1 MAFKLSVY
9 RARYNRRL
17 MGRIAL
23 RVQPGAKRNRV
34 VGKVGEDWKIAVTA
48 PPVDGKANQAC
59 VVLLAKICGV
69 AKSAVTLTAGASSRR
84 KTFEVAGLDESEIG
98 QRLESHT

>member
-1 MAFKLSVY
+1 
-9 RARYNRRL
+9 

-23 RVQPGAKRNRV
+23 RVQPGAARRRV

-59 VVLLAKICGV
+59 VDLLAEICG
-69 AKSAVTLTAGASSRR
+69 APKSAVTLVAGASSRR
-84 KTFEVAGLDESEIG
+84 KVFEVEGREPAEIE
-98 QRLESHT
+98 QRLAARATEPRP